1 MNKFGAKG
9 IKLMTI
15 VIGEKEDY
23 ADFYKFDP
31 YDLIF
36 NFENPTALLQQ
47 EVVDDIVGTT
57 CEVLAVSSKSSYIIN
72 YIYL

>member
-47 EVVDDIVGTT
+47 EVVDDIVGTA
-57 CEVLAVSSKSSYIIN
+57 CEVLAVSSKSS
-72 YIYL
+72 

>member
-57 CEVLAVSSKSSYIIN
+57 CEVLAVSKKMSYN
-72 YIYL
+72 KYYIY